1 MLKCE
6 VLNDTVIAIK
16 KGSIVIVDDKQFEL
30 AKKHLKPIKEEE
42 KKVEVQQIE
51 TAELPK
57 ARKTRKK

>member
-16 KGSIVIVDDKQFEL
+16 KGSIVIVDEKQFEL
-30 AKKHLKPIKEEE
+30 AKKHLKPVEESKKE
-42 KKVEVQQIE
+42 VPAVE